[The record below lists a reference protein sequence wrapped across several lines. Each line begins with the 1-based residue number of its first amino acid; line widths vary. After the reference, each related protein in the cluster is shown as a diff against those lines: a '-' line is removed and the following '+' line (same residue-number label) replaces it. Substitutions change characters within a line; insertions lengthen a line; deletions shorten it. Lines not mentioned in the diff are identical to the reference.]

1 MVIVVSSGI
10 RRSLPSSR
18 TRIFSVRII
27 AIVVV
32 LTVARVDT
40 ASAEWFV
47 TPFIGFKF
55 AGDTSFV
62 DLEQG
67 ASNTKLTI
75 GASAG
80 WLGPGILGVE
90 ADFGYTPRFFERSSG
105 NLVAS
110 SQVLTLMGNV
120 VMTVPR
126 ALTGYSLRP
135 FVSGGG
141 GLMHVGIDD
150 IAQAIPVDSNVFGID
165 VGGGA
170 VGDLTNRTSVRFD
183 LRYFKSVSQAEEDN
197 VGFGPTRLSFWRAAV
212 GLTIR

>member
-1 MVIVVSSGI
+1 M
-10 RRSLPSSR
+10 L
-18 TRIFSVRII
+18 
-27 AIVVV
+27 AIVVT
-32 LTVARVDT
+32 LIIAGSRT

-67 ASNTKLTI
+67 ASNTKVTI

-80 WLGPGILGVE
+80 WVGPGILGVE

-105 NLVAS
+105 SLVAS
-110 SQVLTLMGNV
+110 SQVLTLMGNLV
-120 VMTVPR
+120 VTAPR

-150 IAQAIPVDSNVFGID
+150 VAQIIQVDSNVFGID

-170 VGDLTNRTSVRFD
+170 VGDLTHRTSVRFD
-183 LRYFKSVSQAEEDN
+183 LRYFKSISQAEEDN

>member
-1 MVIVVSSGI
+1 MV
-10 RRSLPSSR
+10 
-18 TRIFSVRII
+18 SVR
-27 AIVVV
+27 V
-32 LTVARVDT
+32 LTIAVALSMASPAS

-55 AGDTSFV
+55 AGDTNFV

-80 WLGPGILGVE
+80 FVGPGILGVE
-90 ADFGYTPRFFERSSG
+90 ADLGYSPRFFERSSG
-105 NLVAS
+105 SLVAS
-110 SQVLTLMGNV
+110 SQVLTLMGNLV
-120 VMTVPR
+120 VTAPR
-126 ALTGYSLRP
+126 TLTGYSLRP

-150 IAQAIPVDSNVFGID
+150 VAGIIPVDSNVFAID

-183 LRYFKSVSQAEEDN
+183 LRYFRSVSQAEEDN
-197 VGFGPTRLSFWRAAV
+197 VGFGNTRLSFWRAAV